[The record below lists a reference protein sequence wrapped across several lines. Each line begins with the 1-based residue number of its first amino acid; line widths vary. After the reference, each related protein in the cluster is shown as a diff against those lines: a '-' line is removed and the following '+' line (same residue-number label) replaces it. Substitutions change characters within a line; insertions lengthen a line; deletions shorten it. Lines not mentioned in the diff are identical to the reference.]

1 MKALAAPQAPPLI
14 PRERGGRADLTRGR
28 IPGEGDHERLV
39 VVRGER
45 SGAVMAV
52 AIHSTRLGPALGG
65 MRLWHYE
72 RESEAVD
79 DVLRLARAMTYKAA
93 AAGLDLGGGKG
104 VVCAPGGEA
113 PAGELRRAILLDF
126 GDLVESLGGSYITAE
141 DVGIGAEDMV
151 VVASRTAHV
160 TGMPEAL
167 GGSGD
172 PSPVTAAGVQAA
184 IRGACRVAFGS
195 RALAGRSVAVVG
207 LGHVGERLAR
217 GLAADGAR
225 LLVSDIAPARRAV
238 AEELGAVWLEPD
250 AALTAEC
257 DVLAPCAVGGAIH
270 AGNVGQLRCRV
281 LCGAANN
288 QLADEALASVLA
300 RRGILYAPDFIANAG
315 GLINV
320 YRELHGYTAERAMSL
335 ALGIE
340 DTIGLVIDA
349 AEARGITPLEAAR
362 ELAEER
368 LAMAH
373 A

>member
-1 MKALAAPQAPPLI
+1 MKALAAPQAPPLV
-14 PRERGGRADLTRGR
+14 PRERGGRSDLTRGGV
-28 IPGEGDHERLV
+28 PGDGDHERLV

-45 SGAVMAV
+45 SGAAMAV

-65 MRLWHYE
+65 MRLWSYE
-72 RESEAVD
+72 REGDAVH

-104 VVCAPGGEA
+104 VVCSPNGEA
-113 PAGELRRAILLDF
+113 PAGELREAILLDF

-160 TGMPEAL
+160 TGMPESR

-184 IRGACRVAFGS
+184 IRGACRVAFGT
-195 RALAGRSVAVVG
+195 RVVAGRSVVVVG

-217 GLAADGAR
+217 GLAVDGAR
-225 LLVSDIAPARRAV
+225 LFVSDIAPDRRAI
-238 AEELGAVWLEPD
+238 ADELGATWLEPD
-250 AALTAEC
+250 EALTADC

-270 AGNVGQLRCRV
+270 AGNVRQLRCRV

-300 RRGILYAPDFIANAG
+300 RREILYAPDFIANAG

-320 YRELHGYTAERAMSL
+320 YRELHGYTAERAMTL

-349 AEARGITPLEAAR
+349 AEARGITPLDAAR

-368 LAMAH
+368 LALARG
-373 A
+373 

>member
-1 MKALAAPQAPPLI
+1 MKALAAPQAPPLV
-14 PRERGGRADLTRGR
+14 PLERGGRTDLTLGR
-28 IPGEGDHERLV
+28 IPGDHEHERLMV
-39 VVRGER
+39 ARGER
-45 SGAVMAV
+45 SGAAMAV

-72 RESEAVD
+72 REAGAVED
-79 DVLRLARAMTYKAA
+79 ALRLARAMTYKAA
-93 AAGLDLGGGKG
+93 AAGLNLGGGKG
-104 VVCAPGGEA
+104 VVSTPGGEA
-113 PAGELRRAILLDF
+113 PSGGLRRAILLDF

-160 TGMPEAL
+160 TGRPESL

-184 IRGACRVAFGS
+184 IRGSCRVAFGS
-195 RALAGRSVAVVG
+195 RVLAGRSVAVVG

-225 LLVSDIAPARRAV
+225 LLVSDIAPERRELA
-238 AEELGAVWLEPD
+238 AELDAEWLDPAD
-250 AALTAEC
+250 ALTAEC

-270 AGNVGQLRCRV
+270 AGNVGRLRCRV

-288 QLADEALASVLA
+288 QLADDALAGVLA

-340 DTIGLVIDA
+340 DTIGLVIEA
-349 AEARGITPLEAAR
+349 ADARGITPLDAAR

-368 LAMAH
+368 LAMAR